1 MKKKRIIK
9 ICGIILLVL
18 ILAQNIMFR
27 FVLNGYAV
35 NDVYGD
41 GLSGKLTSE
50 EISKLDEVFGDGEIT
65 FSSGCCFDSK
75 FYVII
80 NGDVY
85 MPDLCGY
92 DVVYCP
98 TKFITINLTSHQSAI
113 LREILLNHLAG
124 LPTP

>member
-41 GLSGKLTSE
+41 GLRGKR
-50 EISKLDEVFGDGEIT
+50 T
-65 FSSGCCFDSK
+65 FPAVAASIANF
-75 FYVII
+75 
-80 NGDVY
+80 
-85 MPDLCGY
+85 
-92 DVVYCP
+92 
-98 TKFITINLTSHQSAI
+98 T
-113 LREILLNHLAG
+113 
-124 LPTP
+124 